1 MNSISENKIRY
12 IVRQELK
19 SYLIQEGVL
28 DDIKSNFNKV
38 FNKEIAGKAFDKI
51 KTDLLGPEKPS
62 AEFARLKPV
71 LDTLKIPT
79 GSIQKTYDVLYKKD
93 DAGKPLISGTEVQN
107 AIKDIEEVEKA
118 IEPVL
123 KLVTTPEASIPSPM
137 QEAAEKGNVKSRAKT
152 PKKRIDNIVDLA
164 TAQSIQ
170 KWFREYKRAYN
181 KINPGSE
188 FPPIIQNEF
197 IKLINDKTHTLSDD
211 VVKEIDKFFQAAN
224 TDGGQAIERLK
235 ELNKNNIQANQE
247 KQQKITDKENAKSAK
262 EQEKQQAIEN
272 DPKNI
277 NQKAKTAL
285 IEKYTNLQTRYEG
298 SKSNNSVAGMLTT
311 AVAMFTVQVAN
322 LVLQT
327 PNLQNQQVKLVEQFF
342 SIIKEQL
349 KTLSKETTTATPT
362 QTT

>member
-107 AIKDIEEVEKA
+107 AINDIEEVEKA

-137 QEAAEKGNVKSRAKT
+137 QEAKAGVKQTKPIPQKTIKNIFELLTADSSRTWFKEYQKAYKT
-152 PKKRIDNIVDLA
+152 
-164 TAQSIQ
+164 
-170 KWFREYKRAYN
+170 
-181 KINPGSE
+181 INPGANIPTDIMNI
-188 FPPIIQNEF
+188 FV
-197 IKLINDKTHTLSDD
+197 KLINDKDYSAVQGKAGGSFLAEVSKSLKSGNTQQDD
-211 VVKEIDKFFQAAN
+211 KINDAVA
-224 TDGGQAIERLK
+224 RLK
-235 ELNKNNIQANQE
+235 QLFQKEEKIIAQKKEKEDATAAKKQE
-247 KQQKITDKENAKSAK
+247 K
-262 EQEKQQAIEN
+262 EKQQAIEN

-277 NQKAKTAL
+277 NQKAKTTL
-285 IEKYTNLQTRYEG
+285 IEKYTELQKRYEG
-298 SKSNNSVAGMLTT
+298 SKSDNSVAGMLTT

-327 PNLQNQQVKLVEQFF
+327 PNLQNQQVRLVEQFF
-342 SIIKEQL
+342 DIIKQQL
-349 KTLSKETTTATPT
+349 RELTT
-362 QTT
+362 QTEST